1 MPKVPASSRAV
12 LAVIGVLAVLL
23 FTSTVAFASI
33 QSKTILT
40 TNGLCVNSGD
50 PPTLADGTTPC
61 GAAVYGANGFT
72 GTITYSADEIGTTA
86 QIVDFMCVHLASGGA
101 FTSYGGT
108 YTLTVKNTGGA
119 TLATSTETVAN
130 GTECTDAANPVTGTI
145 TSFTVPSNGVVD
157 YSIMISGLT
166 AQTCQSAFS
175 AYNSIR
181 NGALDLQDGSH
192 ANSPSVAPCGTPP
205 LIPEAPFAALLVL
218 SGGALAVVY
227 FMRRSGAFHLTA
239 PRSPSA

>member
-1 MPKVPASSRAV
+1 MKLAPLARAAAARPGIRHVIVHTGQHYDADMSEVFFQELGIPKP
-12 LAVIGVLAVLL
+12 
-23 FTSTVAFASI
+23 
-33 QSKTILT
+33 
-40 TNGLCVNSGD
+40 D
-50 PPTLADGTTPC
+50 
-61 GAAVYGANGFT
+61 
-72 GTITYSADEIGTTA
+72 
-86 QIVDFMCVHLASGGA
+86 VHLNVGSGTHGA
-101 FTSYGGT
+101 QTAH
-108 YTLTVKNTGGA
+108 TGGA